1 MKHDA
6 LLNRFP
12 DSEEQLTGFAH
23 WLSTAGLERGLL
35 GPREID
41 RIWDRHIAN
50 CAVVSEL
57 IPQNASVI
65 DIGSG
70 AGLPGLA
77 IAIVRPDLHVTL
89 SEPLLRRSDFL
100 TEVVNDLGLQAQVS
114 VRRARAEDIKDL
126 RAEVVTARAVAPL
139 KKLLGWALPLL
150 APGGQILAMKGSS
163 AATEIDEASSVLK
176 KRTAEIVYCG
186 EGIVDPQ
193 TTVVRVT
200 A

>member
-12 DSEEQLTGFAH
+12 DSEAQLTGFAH
-23 WLSTAGLERGLL
+23 WLATAGLERGLL
-35 GPREID
+35 GPREVD

-57 IPQNASVI
+57 IPQGASVI

-77 IAIVRPDLHVTL
+77 IAIVRPDLKVTL

-100 TEVVNDLGLQAQVS
+100 NEVVNDLGLQDQVT
-114 VRRARAEDIKDL
+114 VRRARAEDMKDIKAD
-126 RAEVVTARAVAPL
+126 VVTARAVAPL
-139 KKLLGWALPLL
+139 KRLLGWAIPLL
-150 APGGQILAMKGSS
+150 APQGQILAMKGSS
-163 AATEIDEASSVLK
+163 AATEIEEASSVLK
-176 KRTAEIVYCG
+176 KRTAEIILCG
-186 EGIVDPQ
+186 QGIVDPQ
-193 TTVVRVT
+193 TTVVRIT

>member
-23 WLSTAGLERGLL
+23 WLATAGLERGLL

-57 IPQNASVI
+57 IPQAASVI

-77 IAIVRPDLHVTL
+77 IAIVRPDLRVTL

-100 TEVVNDLGLQAQVS
+100 TEVVNDLGLQDQVT
-114 VRRARAEDIKDL
+114 VRRARAEEMKDIKAD
-126 RAEVVTARAVAPL
+126 VVTARAVAPL

-150 APGGQILAMKGSS
+150 APNGQILAMKGSS
-163 AATEIDEASSVLK
+163 AATEIEEASSVLK
-176 KRTAEIVYCG
+176 KRTAEIVLCG
-186 EGIVDPQ
+186 QGIVDPQ
-193 TTVVRVT
+193 TTVVRIT